1 MRGKRLRE
9 CASVALLLWLGCR
22 CAHAQGVGAQIRAS
36 LEHYRVAVLQM
47 DYDDEIAAFT
57 EDAELSQ
64 GKDPP
69 LHGRAQIRAQIL
81 AQAAF
86 KVVAY
91 DIGTAVTRVQVN
103 VAIQDGVYSQRIIS
117 PQHESI
123 VSRGAFEIEWS
134 RQADG
139 TWLISRLHTDPN
151 ADATR

>member
-1 MRGKRLRE
+1 
-9 CASVALLLWLGCR
+9 
-22 CAHAQGVGAQIRAS
+22 
-36 LEHYRVAVLQM
+36 
-47 DYDDEIAAFT
+47 
-57 EDAELSQ
+57 
-64 GKDPP
+64 
-69 LHGRAQIRAQIL
+69 L